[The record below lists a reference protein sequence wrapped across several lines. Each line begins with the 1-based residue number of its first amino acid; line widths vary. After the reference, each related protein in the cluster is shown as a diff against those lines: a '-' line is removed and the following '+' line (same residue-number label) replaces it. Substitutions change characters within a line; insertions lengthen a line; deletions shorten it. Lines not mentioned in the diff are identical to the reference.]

1 MPVIALGLNHK
12 TAPLGLLGRLAI
24 PEDTLPKA
32 LHQLSTYEH
41 VLEGVVLSTCNRI
54 EVYASVPRFH
64 RGAQDLRNFLGEFR
78 YVAPED
84 FSDHLYT
91 YHDDG
96 AIRHLFRVASG
107 IDSMVIG
114 ESEILGQVRR
124 AFQVAQTED
133 LVHRTLGHAFR
144 QALKVGKAARAE
156 TDIARNPVSVSS
168 AAVDFARRAFSERSL
183 AGKKVLL
190 VGAGKMGRLAMK
202 ALERAG
208 VTDVVVVNRRE
219 ERARDL
225 AQRYGAA
232 PLPFEDLE
240 KALTNADIVICST
253 TAPGV
258 VIDAATMRSARSR
271 REPSQDLL
279 VIDIAVPHDV
289 DPEVRRVEGVT
300 VRDLEDL
307 ARVVETSLGSRL
319 SEVSKVEA
327 IVAVEVGRFMEWER
341 ADEVAPVVS
350 RLVAQAEKV
359 RAVEMERFLR
369 RAGVDDATAEAVDR
383 LSRRLVAKLLHEP
396 ISRAKEMPSSQQG
409 KLHLSALRELFELD
423 ED

>member
-1 MPVIALGLNHK
+1 MPVIAVGLNHK

-78 YVAPED
+78 HVAPED
-84 FSDHLYT
+84 LSDHLYT

-124 AFQVAQTED
+124 AFQAAQTED

-271 REPSQDLL
+271 RDSQDLL
-279 VIDIAVPHDV
+279 LIDIAVPHDV
-289 DPEVRRVEGVT
+289 DPEVRRIEGVT

-307 ARVVETSLGSRL
+307 ARVVDTSLGSRL

-359 RAVEMERFLR
+359 RAAEMERFRR